1 MCVVVGLDYGW
12 IWMKEQY
19 TCRVACSNKVLYI
32 GVVRGTW
39 AVKEAEGTNVLLQ
52 SAVQEARLFGACCYV
67 GDEGGICLGTEEE
80 DPPKNQ
86 KLRAWAERRRTEHQ
100 PSRVLDG
107 SDIVLPLDGD
117 PYIEREGVGYLVCG
131 NIIRRYVE
139 EFGQLIA
146 FRDDGKVL
154 DHSSGRGNE
163 VFASNVFHRP
173 SDEFPVCRDDG
184 WRNYAIAHLWGRK
197 ACCILIMIMLCERD
211 I

>member
-1 MCVVVGLDYGW
+1 MRVVVGLDYGW

-19 TCRVACSNKVLYI
+19 TCRVACSKKVLYI

-39 AVKEAEGTNVLLQ
+39 AIKEAEGTNVLLQ
-52 SAVQEARLFGACCYV
+52 SAVQEARLFRACCYV
-67 GDEGGICLGTEEE
+67 GDEGGIGLGAEEE
-80 DPPKNQ
+80 DSPKTKRSGLGLKEEEEKN
-86 KLRAWAERRRTEHQ
+86 Q

-163 VFASNVFHRP
+163 VFTSNVFHRP
-173 SDEFPVCRDDG
+173 SDKFPVCRDDS
-184 WRNYAIAHLWGRK
+184 WRNNAIAHLRGRK
-197 ACCILIMIMLCERD
+197 ACCILMIMLCERD

>member
-1 MCVVVGLDYGW
+1 
-12 IWMKEQY
+12 MKEQY
-19 TCRVACSNKVLYI
+19 TCRVACSKKVLYI

-39 AVKEAEGTNVLLQ
+39 AIKEAEGTNVLLQ
-52 SAVQEARLFGACCYV
+52 SAVQEARLFRACCYV
-67 GDEGGICLGTEEE
+67 GDEGGIGLGAEEE
-80 DPPKNQ
+80 DPPKTKRSGLGLKEEEEKN
-86 KLRAWAERRRTEHQ
+86 Q
-100 PSRVLDG
+100 PSSVLDG
-107 SDIVLPLDGD
+107 SDIVLPLDRD
-117 PYIEREGVGYLVCG
+117 PYIERKSVGYLVCG

-163 VFASNVFHRP
+163 VFTSNVFHRP
-173 SDEFPVCRDDG
+173 SDEFPVGRDDS
-184 WRNYAIAHLWGRK
+184 WRNNAIAHLWGRK